1 MWVYAWVLIPLAGIM
16 ASMWSEWLKFKEKQN
31 RLGTTADTLESSFE
45 DLSARLEAQNK
56 ALVERIQNLE
66 TIVTSAD
73 WDRISP
79 LSALPEPEPQV
90 LLPDPGEEERQEAA
104 RLAQRLRS

>member
-45 DLSARLEAQNK
+45 DLSARL
-56 ALVERIQNLE
+56 
-66 TIVTSAD
+66 
-73 WDRISP
+73 
-79 LSALPEPEPQV
+79 
-90 LLPDPGEEERQEAA
+90 
-104 RLAQRLRS
+104 AQRLRS